1 MTNLYSAYRIGRRL
15 ALRKFAEEV
24 SSSAD
29 SADSAEQLT
38 AVLDELLDNKS
49 TKQVDSN
56 VLDSTERASMATWGD
71 KMELETPKNTGINV

>member
-1 MTNLYSAYRIGRRL
+1 MTDIHSAYRIGRVL

-24 SSSAD
+24 TDSSGA
-29 SADSAEQLT
+29 AEQLT

-56 VLDSTERASMATWGD
+56 VLDSAERASMATWGD

>member
-1 MTNLYSAYRIGRRL
+1 MTNLYSAYKIGRQL

-24 SSSAD
+24 TDSS
-29 SADSAEQLT
+29 DSAEHLS
-38 AVLDELLDNKS
+38 AALDELLDNKS

-56 VLDSTERASMATWGD
+56 VLESTERASMATWGD